1 MLDTGLSQIPT
12 HHEPRPDMRKR
23 SRADILRLRFL
34 PGRHRTTPK
43 HQLTTRGI
51 AGMLATLKV
60 LGVSSINRQLSWL
73 ATCSFFAGLAQA
85 GLLVIV
91 SEFAVNSAK
100 GKNHLAVHGYS
111 FSIPDAIF
119 LSLILLIV
127 YSGASIAAA
136 MSSSSMSSKA
146 LASARNKM
154 IDAFFD
160 ASWTVQ
166 SQERLGHVQQLL
178 TVNCETVGQI
188 ALTIAAGLQAL
199 LTVVALLAAAFL
211 VSPIAATVVL
221 VFGILLQLALRPFN
235 TWGRK
240 ASVQLSE
247 DSHTMATLVTEY
259 TRLTREFRL
268 FGVEREATAG
278 LRRSNEIAA
287 RTLRKLR
294 LVAQFSSVAYQTL
307 ALAFVIGAL
316 AVVAG
321 HTGSNLGSIAAV
333 LILMLRSMSYGSV
346 IQGTSQ
352 GLRSFSGFLDKIKQE
367 LDRFSKNPS
376 QLGAGELP
384 ASFDINVKNVSF
396 AYDGRGPVLR
406 QVSFFVRGGQI
417 LGIAG
422 RSGSGKTTLSE
433 ILLGMRQPADGVA
446 LVGDVSVA
454 RIAKGGGVSPVAL
467 VAQDPVLLQ
476 GSIAF
481 NISFFRGVHPERIE
495 AASRAAHLH
504 EDVIAM
510 PDLYETAVGEGGT
523 ALSGGQRQRLAI
535 ARALAGAPRVLVL
548 DEPTSALDG
557 RSESLIRQTLAEL
570 RGKVTII
577 VISHRLGLVE
587 DCDLLLVLGKGRVVD
602 FGPGREVLRRGPFR
616 EVAEAVTGDVA
627 R

>member
-1 MLDTGLSQIPT
+1 MLKT
-12 HHEPRPDMRKR
+12 
-23 SRADILRLRFL
+23 
-34 PGRHRTTPK
+34 
-43 HQLTTRGI
+43 
-51 AGMLATLKV
+51 
-60 LGVSSINRQLSWL
+60 LGVSSLNRQLGWL

-85 GLLVIV
+85 SLLVIV

-100 GKNHLAVHGYS
+100 GNNHLAVHGYS

-146 LASARNKM
+146 LSSARNKM

-178 TVNCETVGQI
+178 TVNCESVGQI
-188 ALTIAAGLQAL
+188 ALAIAAGLQAL

-294 LVAQFSSVAYQTL
+294 LLAQFSSVAYQTL
-307 ALAFVIGAL
+307 ALAFVIGAFAL
-316 AVVAG
+316 VAG

-346 IQGTSQ
+346 IQATSQ

-367 LDRFSKNPS
+367 LGRFSKNPYE
-376 QLGAGELP
+376 LGAGELP
-384 ASFDINVKNVSF
+384 ARFDITVKNVSF
-396 AYDGRGPVLR
+396 AYDDREPALKEVSCFVPSG
-406 QVSFFVRGGQI
+406 QV
-417 LGIAG
+417 LGIVG
-422 RSGSGKTTLSE
+422 RSGSGKTTLSQ
-433 ILLGMRQPADGVA
+433 ILLGMRDPMDGIA
-446 LVGDVSVA
+446 LVGDVPA
-454 RIAKGGGVSPVAL
+454 AKIAKGSGVSPVAL

-476 GSIAF
+476 GSIAS
-481 NISFFRGVHPERIE
+481 NISFFRDVPLEKIE

-504 EDVIAM
+504 EDVITM
-510 PDLYETAVGEGGT
+510 PVLYETAVGEGGA
-523 ALSGGQRQRLAI
+523 ALSGGQRQRLAL
-535 ARALAGAPRVLVL
+535 ARALAGAPRMLVL
-548 DEPTSALDG
+548 DEPTSALDT
-557 RSESLIRQTLAEL
+557 RSESLIRKTVTEL
-570 RGKVTII
+570 RGRVTVII
-577 VISHRLGLVE
+577 ISHRLGLIE
-587 DCDLLLVLGKGRVVD
+587 GCDLLLVLDKGRVAD
-602 FGPGREVLRRGPFR
+602 FGPRGEVLRRDPFR